1 MSLNHLQ
8 AFSSHHPNASLPL
21 RFTRGFGLP
30 DAAELE
36 AIKLLTGETYSYG
49 IKRKSEDVNIHC

>member
-1 MSLNHLQ
+1 LQ
-8 AFSSHHPNASLPL
+8 AISSHHPDASLSL
-21 RFTRGFGLP
+21 RLAQGFGLP

-36 AIKLLTGETYSYG
+36 AIKLPTGETYSYG